1 MMLAETKTEFESKLS
16 DFRESEKENT
26 KNVEYFEENWL
37 NCVSKW
43 AKYERVNLP
52 LNLQE
57 TNNPVEVVNKQFKGF
72 SNKHA
77 SNSIAVCCDSIF
89 KYVRS
94 IEINSLL
101 KTQDSKYPKEIKGVF
116 LQRCFKFLGN
126 ILIKNDLLL
135 KFLSNEEKIEE
146 THIIVDSTIL
156 TVESF
161 FVFYQF
167 LKDDSDFFAFFTEDG
182 RQQLLSLIHNYKI
195 LQSCS
200 TCSVLILIDEDFKIC
215 YDCMKLYH
223 LKCIKQIK
231 SKNKKYFCTKC
242 PKI

>member
-77 SNSIAVCCDSIF
+77 SNSIAVCCASIF

-94 IEINSLL
+94 TEINIEQDQISQFDFNLRDISIGKEVGRTKLKRKRPDIDNGQISLYSSS
-101 KTQDSKYPKEIKGVF
+101 TVMS
-116 LQRCFKFLGN
+116 
-126 ILIKNDLLL
+126 
-135 KFLSNEEKIEE
+135 
-146 THIIVDSTIL
+146 STISA
-156 TVESF
+156 E
-161 FVFYQF
+161 
-167 LKDDSDFFAFFTEDG
+167 A
-182 RQQLLSLIHNYKI
+182 
-195 LQSCS
+195 S
-200 TCSVLILIDEDFKIC
+200 TASGN
-215 YDCMKLYH
+215 
-223 LKCIKQIK
+223 
-231 SKNKKYFCTKC
+231 S
-242 PKI
+242 